1 MASCSEFL
9 NKHKVRGSVE
19 MIYGSMSELHHVPIL
34 FNKFWF
40 RALNHFCFMHLKGSH
55 LGAAGHCQAQQ
66 FLWQKWLFWRGL
78 TKSNLL
84 F

>member
-19 MIYGSMSELHHVPIL
+19 MIYWSMSELHHVPIL

-40 RALNHFCFMHLKGSH
+40 RALNHFC
-55 LGAAGHCQAQQ
+55 
-66 FLWQKWLFWRGL
+66 
-78 TKSNLL
+78 
-84 F
+84 